1 MQYTELIQAIS
12 FPSSQKTENLC
23 LRCDVNATC
32 QSGQCICKDGFR
44 GDGFKCTGEQFFF
57 LYILVKLYFFV
68 PFVVLK
74 YNKSPVYFVA
84 EDNFNCFYFF
94 VFIISFCSYSALEA
108 IKDPCVPNPC
118 RNNGTCSKGPDE
130 SFDCTCP
137 EGFFSPLCTSK

>member
-44 GDGFKCTGEQFFF
+44 GDGFKCTGEQFF

-130 SFDCTCP
+130 SFDCLCP
-137 EGFFSPLCTSK
+137 EGFFPPLCTSK

>member
-1 MQYTELIQAIS
+1 MQLAKVDSASVRMDSEEMASNALV
-12 FPSSQKTENLC
+12 SS
-23 LRCDVNATC
+23 
-32 QSGQCICKDGFR
+32 
-44 GDGFKCTGEQFFF
+44 FF

-74 YNKSPVYFVA
+74 YNKSPLYFVA

-137 EGFFSPLCTSK
+137 EGFFPPLCTSK